1 LIERLAEIVGCDS
14 PTMKLDA
21 QSEVYEEQIDEI
33 ISSDPSMSRYIERL
47 ENSGDDDDYD
57 EDEDEYDD
65 DDDTLFGVS
74 PDQLR
79 FDGMDDA
86 PPMSGPLP
94 DEPVDSDALME
105 EVERFLRSQ
114 SED

>member
-1 LIERLAEIVGCDS
+1 MTS
-14 PTMKLDA
+14 T
-21 QSEVYEEQIDEI
+21 S
-33 ISSDPSMSRYIERL
+33 RL
-47 ENSGDDDDYD
+47 ENWFADATEQIVGNVSGAAVDDTAFRTSGIEIVSAADFDDDDYD